1 MSRMLPFSLYILA
14 LACALPVGATEPQPA
29 GGAWAQPDPAPIGY
43 AVLNIS
49 RERVESGTAC
59 DVGLYVH
66 DELVGNLQPG
76 ASLALNLQP
85 GAVNPG

>member
-1 MSRMLPFSLYILA
+1 M
-14 LACALPVGATEPQPA
+14 
-29 GGAWAQPDPAPIGY
+29 
-43 AVLNIS
+43 LNIS

-85 GAVNPG
+85 GAQGQGLPGEDGHAVAAGVARAVRR